1 MYRLI
6 DIVIISEKDKYVHF
20 ALIKVYLL
28 GTYTA
33 TLVLL
38 CNYVNILNSTTTTT
52 VLVTWCQVRT
62 TLLGM
67 L

>member
-38 CNYVNILNSTTTTT
+38 CNYVNILNSTITTT